1 MKYRGP
7 DPTEVWGRTLISLS
21 RHLDQAHRRSLLF
34 SLSIVSLH
42 HIFAC
47 YSSVEHTGSSS
58 PFEICDFFFSMRT
71 ALLYNLCSK
80 MKATARK

>member
-1 MKYRGP
+1 MKYQGP
-7 DPTEVWGRTLISLS
+7 DPIEVWGRTLISLS

-47 YSSVEHTGSSS
+47 YSSVVHPGSSS
-58 PFEICDFFFSMRT
+58 PFEIWDFFPMRT
-71 ALLYNLCSK
+71 AFLYNLCSK
-80 MKATARK
+80 MKPTAPK